1 MRKLIFAISVAS
13 LALLALGPSNASQQ
27 YRFTMRNETEVY
39 AYFHVWD
46 KSQVQPQKFCLQPHG
61 RTARTFKGPVIIV
74 DVLAYKDGCHGASV
88 GRATL
93 NRKANDAK
101 DLTATFSGRPSNYK
115 LRWG

>member
-1 MRKLIFAISVAS
+1 MRNIIFAISVAS
-13 LALLALGPSNASQQ
+13 LALLALSPSNASQQ
-27 YRFTMRNETEVY
+27 YRFTMRNEADVY

-46 KSQVQPQKFCLQPHG
+46 KSQVQAHKFCLKPHG
-61 RTARTFKGPVIIV
+61 SNARTFKGPVIIV
-74 DVLAYKDGCHGASV
+74 DVLPYKDGCNGPSV

-93 NRKANDAK
+93 NRKATDAK